1 MKGDLGYST
10 QTNRLVLIAQGQTCT
25 LLCCTKSRNKVKLLN
40 FKPSYVKVNEKELK
54 ETSQVRVE
62 TMFPW
67 NHLAKMVS
75 SFKISLLN
83 IRSWNCHI
91 AHFLAESIQF
101 DVLQRQLMMSQTL
114 EMLTVLEMIEN
125 CFSNLLVMTLPFNIK
140 PLRFPFIT
148 HSDTTSFIQSR

>member
-1 MKGDLGYST
+1 M
-10 QTNRLVLIAQGQTCT
+10 
-25 LLCCTKSRNKVKLLN
+25 KLLN

-54 ETSQVRVE
+54 ETNQVRVE

-148 HSDTTSFIQSR
+148 HSDTTSFIQSRWYTYVNSFDISITRKDQNIYCWLDGSIALTSS